1 MFNGKLS
8 CTKSSYLIFLI
19 LVLLNYVLSVV
30 KVKSPKDLENKF
42 PSNFPFNFRWNDSNK
57 IFKFRKDTL
66 WI

>member
-8 CTKSSYLIFLI
+8 CKKSSYLIFLI

-42 PSNFPFNFRWNDSNK
+42 PSNYNLIFRWNNSYK